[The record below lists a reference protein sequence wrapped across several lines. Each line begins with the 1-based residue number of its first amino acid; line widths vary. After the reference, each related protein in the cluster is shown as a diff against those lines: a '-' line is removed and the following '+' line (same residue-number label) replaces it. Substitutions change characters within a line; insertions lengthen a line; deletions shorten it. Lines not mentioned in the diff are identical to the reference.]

1 MDIGQQLL
9 TSHSSQILCSAVTLA
24 VNYCDGNGCVA
35 NERLISLAIEGLT
48 TDSPILRSL
57 TLSPSTPVVLFD
69 DVFAKY
75 VANF

>member
-9 TSHSSQILCSAVTLA
+9 TSHSSQILCSAVILA
-24 VNYCDGNGCVA
+24 VNYCDGYGCVA

-57 TLSPSTPVVLFD
+57 TLSQSTPVALFD

>member
-35 NERLISLAIEGLT
+35 NERLIGLAIEGLT
-48 TDSPILRSL
+48 TDNPILRSL

-69 DVFAKY
+69 DVFAKC

>member
-35 NERLISLAIEGLT
+35 NERLISLAIEGLV

-57 TLSPSTPVVLFD
+57 
-69 DVFAKY
+69 
-75 VANF
+75 